1 MNTPVLKRRLN
12 PFLLATTVLVLSLLA
27 GLSVMYQGQLSDIL
41 SDKNSL
47 QQQLE
52 ERNQEVSNLQA
63 ENSNLS
69 QQIQEKDNRISNL
82 ASESSNLESEV
93 ESLESDV
100 STLETELSERE
111 EEILQLED
119 RNTNLTVDLAAM
131 NETLRDICSSENNTI
146 NDGDDNCEEWGHDF
160 EGSEPQ

>member
-1 MNTPVLKRRLN
+1 MDTPVLKRRLN

-47 QQQLE
+47 QDQLE
-52 ERNQEVSNLQA
+52 EKNQQVSNLQA

-69 QQIQEKDNRISNL
+69 QKIQEKDNRISNL

-111 EEILQLED
+111 EEILRLED
-119 RNTNLTVDLAAM
+119 ENEDLNITVSRLNLSIGQICENDYTNMTEDSQD
-131 NETLRDICSSENNTI
+131 ECDQ
-146 NDGDDNCEEWGHDF
+146 WGH
-160 EGSEPQ
+160 EY